1 MYQGLFTIIDWES
14 PLTFEAHP
22 FHRATPSSLA
32 TTSVR
37 VTRRVVKVAVPPMR
51 AVRQQVSKGV
61 ACSVRWINSGSQAFK
76 KNIKKI
82 EKELAT
88 CHFTNWIR
96 SYSCQL
102 WDLWQKKMQSLGFE
116 SPKIIDRKIRNHRFG
131 RHLGGQGLDWLHE
144 IFEGYALVR
153 QQRKDIHYMRCPKIQ
168 KTNRNM
174 LWIRMIFS
182 RNMLFVKY
190 ERLAM
195 LRYSSQ
201 CISITPGTLPSKKN
215 TVNLQLIM

>member
-102 WDLWQKKMQSLGFE
+102 WDLWQKKNAISRIRI
-116 SPKIIDRKIRNHRFG
+116 PKNHRPEDPKSSIWPPPWRSRPWLTPWDLRG
-131 RHLGGQGLDWLHE
+131 LCLG
-144 IFEGYALVR
+144 AA
-153 QQRKDIHYMRCPKIQ
+153 
-168 KTNRNM
+168 T
-174 LWIRMIFS
+174 
-182 RNMLFVKY
+182 
-190 ERLAM
+190 
-195 LRYSSQ
+195 
-201 CISITPGTLPSKKN
+201 T
-215 TVNLQLIM
+215 